1 MLCFAIP
8 SDKPLFMTKHS
19 INVKMW
25 DCFEINPKTFFI
37 WRLCLVIS
45 KNNNSGM
52 KFHYSDVSL
61 IEKLT
66 LDEPTNLTTA
76 YNMSHKNYAKTENNC
91 PRYAETSFS

>member
-1 MLCFAIP
+1 
-8 SDKPLFMTKHS
+8 
-19 INVKMW
+19 MW

-76 YNMSHKNYAKTENNC
+76 YNMSHKIYAKKLKIIAQDMLK
-91 PRYAETSFS
+91 PVFHKQFK